1 MTRIAEAAIVFSAVT
16 GPLKKQTQDAVKYIN
31 DVDKASAKIGRNG
44 GVDKIGQQLAGH
56 NKSLRQNHALAAN
69 LRMQHRG
76 HNTDDRNG
84 SGSSF
89 LGNVTKGAVGGL
101 TFGLGLA
108 GIEGAASLGGMVAE
122 AVDLAGQFER
132 TTLSF
137 ETMLGSADKAKQLLG
152 NIKNFAAESPL
163 TLTQAADAG
172 KQLLAYGIAVDQVVP
187 TLRALTDVASGTG
200 VELGRLT
207 LAYGQVATSGRLYGT
222 ELRQFTEAGVPVIDA
237 LAVALNKPKESIKG
251 LVEDGKVGFNDLIR
265 SFKILT
271 EDGGKF
277 SGMTEKYAGSL
288 NGQIDRLKDSI
299 ETLKREVGTA
309 IIEETGLKDA
319 TADMT
324 AFTDRLREGVNS
336 MRPLIRMG
344 GHAIKA
350 GAQLANEFGKFM
362 GIVAEA
368 RLEKLTQSLP
378 FLRDLQDSFTRLLK
392 DAQEFRIDPVAAGDF
407 AISLVN
413 AGMDMLSVIENG
425 FVSIGTNAK
434 KDLVDPIIDA
444 AMSIKAIVEDIRA
457 VIQDIDKA
465 NIEAKKA
472 NIEAKRGL
480 ATAVIRLSGQGTGL
494 RPVDSESGGVV
505 SGEGGDFGERA
516 VETAAQPK
524 PLDPLRAAILPRMA
538 DMAKRQKERDYQRD
552 LAAVGGSRQEQFMG
566 AFGPAMAGL
575 SLQAKDASK
584 SLTALKEVANVIPAR
599 LIEGAEKLNKE
610 FGPRFDPLG
619 KFVRDFGDLQF
630 MRNRSLISPEVK
642 SLGAANLFKDLSAT
656 LGALGESRL
665 PQLLEAGSKEASR
678 LEMSAITAGNSGSVL
693 SVLRAIQAAAE
704 DEVRQSRR
712 TDEAIQRAL
721 DELGIKVELPKQ

>member
-344 GHAIKA
+344 GDAIKA

-413 AGMDMLSVIENG
+413 AGLDMLSVIEDG
-425 FVSIGTNAK
+425 FLAIGADAK
-434 KDLVDPIIDA
+434 RDLVDPIIDA

-465 NIEAKKA
+465 NIEAK
-472 NIEAKRGL
+472 RGL
-480 ATAVIRLSGQGTGL
+480 ATAVVRLSGQGTGL
-494 RPVDSESGGVV
+494 RPVDSKGGGVV
-505 SGEGGDFGERA
+505 SGEGGDFGDRAAER
-516 VETAAQPK
+516 AAQPK
-524 PLDPLRAAILPRMA
+524 PLDPLRAVILPRMA
-538 DMAKRQKERDYQRD
+538 EVAKQQKERDYKRD

-575 SLQAKDASK
+575 AFNAKE
-584 SLTALKEVANVIPAR
+584 TARLNNTLKEVANVIPAR